1 MRLRPLSIRSR
12 LTLSY
17 TAALAVLLAVYA
29 AGVFLF
35 FRDGLHTQLD
45 RQLYD
50 DVERAEDMLTWSS
63 GGSLTWRMSAHEE
76 DDVSMARWL
85 EVWSLDRRLLYRS
98 AAAER
103 QPMASLGPATEQQ
116 GTSTVRASSGA
127 FRVQAQRAFVEGQP
141 VLMRVARSEEQAHA
155 ELARIA
161 WILGL
166 GLPLGALCAAAAG
179 YSLAR
184 RALAP
189 VDRLA
194 TRASAITAE
203 RLGERLPVETPDD
216 ELGRLARAFN
226 STLAR
231 LEQSFDQM
239 RRFTSDASHELRTP
253 LTAIRSVGEVGL
265 QQARSTETYREIIG
279 SMLEEV
285 DRLSQLVESLLT
297 LSRADAGHLKL
308 TRQTVELASL
318 VRDTIA
324 QLLVLAEEKDQSIST
339 TLSRPAPVQGDP
351 VLLRRAIVNLLDNAI
366 KFGPPGTQI
375 RVTLTTDDGQI
386 ALSIKDE
393 GPGIAEADQPHVFD
407 RFFRADRARSRNAEG
422 VGLGLA
428 IARWVVEAHGG
439 SIGLESQ
446 EGHGCTFR
454 ITLPSYRSTGTQR
467 VSPTDE
473 VQSS

>member
-1 MRLRPLSIRSR
+1 MRLAPLSIRSR

-17 TAALAVLLAVYA
+17 TAALAVLLAAYA

-63 GGSLTWRMSAHEE
+63 GDAVIWRTSAHDE
-76 DDVSMARWL
+76 DDASNTRWL
-85 EVWSLDRRLLYRS
+85 EVWSEDGHRLYRS
-98 AAAER
+98 PAAER
-103 QPMASLGPATEQQ
+103 QPMELGPATKRQ
-116 GTSTVRASSGA
+116 GTSTARTAFGA
-127 FRVQAQRAFVEGQP
+127 FRVQARRAFVEGRP
-141 VLMRVARSEEQAHA
+141 VVMRVARSEEEAHA

-194 TRASAITAE
+194 SRASAITAE

-265 QQARSTETYREIIG
+265 QQSRSAEHYREIIG

-308 TRQTVELASL
+308 TRQTVDFAAL
-318 VRDTIA
+318 VQDTIA
-324 QLLVLAEEKDQSIST
+324 QLQVLAEEKSQTIAM
-339 TLSRPAPVQGDP
+339 TLTKPAPVRGDL
-351 VLLRRAIVNLLDNAI
+351 VLLRRAVVNLLDNAI
-366 KFGPPGTQI
+366 KFGPPGTPI
-375 RVTLTTDDGQI
+375 KVTL
-386 ALSIKDE
+386 APVEEHVVLSIRDE
-393 GPGIAEADQPHVFD
+393 GPGISASDQPHVFD
-407 RFFRADRARSRNAEG
+407 RFFRADRARSRETAG

-439 SIGLESQ
+439 RIGVES
-446 EGHGCTFR
+446 EDGRECVFS
-454 ITLPSYRSTGTQR
+454 ITLPSDHSNEAQANAT
-467 VSPTDE
+467 S
-473 VQSS
+473 